1 MMALVDEACNHRPN
15 VRAQQMGSQCGRRER
30 LWPSSLDAS
39 LDVTSVANAYRASRL
54 TGGVFSSS
62 PLPLGS

>member
-1 MMALVDEACNHRPN
+1 MMAQVDEACNHCPN

-39 LDVTSVANAYRASRL
+39 LDVTSVANAYRASREA
-54 TGGVFSSS
+54 
-62 PLPLGS
+62 

>member
-15 VRAQQMGSQCGRRER
+15 VRAQQMGSQCGRHER

-39 LDVTSVANAYRASRL
+39 LGWTSRASR
-54 TGGVFSSS
+54 TPIARRGRRDQQFSTT
-62 PLPLGS
+62 P